1 MIINSCELPSKCHL
15 RPAHHQDK
23 WQLQKLIWEFSLT
36 EAWELDLRIIFY
48 RFFLVVLLLRSASI
62 LTANFPSH
70 VTIIETI
77 LKILIFYNLFYL
89 FWFVL
94 FLFLGTWINWSNYW
108 VVECQNK
115 IVACAL
121 LNCYPSNSELAYL
134 YVKSAWRQQ
143 NLATCLI
150 QRIVREAPKPLYLVC
165 KPKLVKF
172 YARQGFVKVTWRD
185 LSPLVKA
192 KFSIFQPHPKLWGF
206 PLLMM
211 EYKKR

>member
-1 MIINSCELPSKCHL
+1 MTINPCKLPSKCHL
-15 RPAHHQDK
+15 RPAHPQDK
-23 WQLQKLIWEFSLT
+23 WQLQKLILEFSLT
-36 EAWELDLRIIFY
+36 EALQLDIRIICY
-48 RFFLVVLLLRSASI
+48 RLLVIFWLFKSAPI
-62 LTANFPSH
+62 LT
-70 VTIIETI
+70 VTFSGREILIETI

-89 FWFVL
+89 IWFGL
-94 FLFLGTWINWSNYW
+94 FMILGTWLNWSNYW
-108 VVECQNK
+108 VVECQK
-115 IVACAL
+115 KVVACAL

-134 YVKSAWRQQ
+134 YVKPAWRQQ

-150 QRIVREAPKPLYLVC
+150 QRLVREAPKPLYLVC

-172 YARQGFVKVTWRD
+172 YARQGFVKVSWRD
-185 LSPLVKA
+185 LDPLVKA